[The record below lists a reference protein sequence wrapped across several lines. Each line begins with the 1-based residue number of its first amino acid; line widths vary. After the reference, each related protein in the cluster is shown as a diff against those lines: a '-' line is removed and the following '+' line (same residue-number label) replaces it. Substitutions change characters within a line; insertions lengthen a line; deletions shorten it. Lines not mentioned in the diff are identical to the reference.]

1 MIYSV
6 KGGRILR
13 NAGEFKKYKFYLR
26 FKGGHNLIFE
36 TNTDIRTAERN
47 RVDGGVFVETE
58 NSYTINLT
66 QLEKLNVKTLHENT

>member
-13 NAGEFKKYKFYLR
+13 NAGELKKYKFYLK
-26 FKGGHNLIFE
+26 FKGGNNLVFE

-47 RVDGGVFVETE
+47 RVDGGIFVETE
-58 NSYTINLT
+58 NSYTINLA
-66 QLEKLNVKTLHENT
+66 QLEKLKVKILHENT

>member
-6 KGGRILR
+6 KGGRILPK
-13 NAGEFKKYKFYLR
+13 ADELKKYKFYLK

-47 RVDGGVFVETE
+47 KVNGGQFVDTE
-58 NSYTINLT
+58 NNYMINLA
-66 QLEKLNVKTLHENT
+66 QLESLNVKILH

>member
-13 NAGEFKKYKFYLR
+13 NSGELKKYKFYLK

-47 RVDGGVFVETE
+47 KVNGGLFVDTE
-58 NSYTINLT
+58 NNYTINLA
-66 QLEKLNVKTLHENT
+66 QLESLNVKILH